1 MRVFTWLA
9 MAIMCIGAAAQAQST
24 NTATNAATKAVQ
36 VPGWEAVGRLTM
48 SGRSMC
54 TGALIAPDLVLTA
67 AHCLY
72 DIRTHRAVKPHKIEF
87 QAGLYADSAVA
98 VRRVKRAIIND
109 QYVHHMGRDAQVG
122 HDLAILVLESPIN
135 ASVVRPLRTD
145 QRPNKGDAVM
155 IIGYTQ
161 FSTTKPVVAEPCFI
175 LARKHDTVVTSC
187 EVEFGTSGAP
197 VFAVQGGGNPH
208 LVSVISSKAAM
219 GGKAVSIGTALDAT
233 LQRLLAQA
241 G

>member
-1 MRVFTWLA
+1 MRLLNWLA
-9 MAIMCIGAAAQAQST
+9 VAIMCFGTSAQAQST
-24 NTATNAATKAVQ
+24 NTATNAAASAIQ

-67 AHCLY
+67 AHCMY
-72 DIRTHRAVKPHKIEF
+72 DIRTHREVKPSKIEF

-98 VRRVKRAIIND
+98 VRRVKKAIIND

-122 HDLAILVLESPIN
+122 HDLAILVLESPISAN
-135 ASVVRPLRTD
+135 VVKPLRTD
-145 QRPNKGDAVM
+145 QRPNKGDSVM

-161 FSTTKPVVAEPCFI
+161 FSATKPVLAKPCYI

-197 VFAVQGGGNPH
+197 VFAVQGGGNPQ
-208 LVSVISSKAAM
+208 LVSVISAKAAM
-219 GGKAVSIGTALDAT
+219 GGQAVSIGTALDAT
-233 LQRLLAQA
+233 LKRLLAQA

>member
-1 MRVFTWLA
+1 
-9 MAIMCIGAAAQAQST
+9 
-24 NTATNAATKAVQ
+24 
-36 VPGWEAVGRLTM
+36 
-48 SGRSMC
+48 MC

-98 VRRVKRAIIND
+98 VRRVKKAIISD
-109 QYVHHMGRDAQVG
+109 QYVHHMGKEAQVG
-122 HDLAILVLESPIN
+122 HDLALLVLERPIQN
-135 ASVVRPLRTD
+135 SLVKPLRTD
-145 QRPNKGDAVM
+145 QRPDKGDAVL

-161 FSTTKPVVAEPCFI
+161 FSTNTPIVAEPCYI

-219 GGKAVSIGTALDAT
+219 GGRPVSIGTALDAT
-233 LQRLLAQA
+233 LQKLLAQA

>member
-9 MAIMCIGAAAQAQST
+9 LAIMCIGTSAQAQTT
-24 NTATNAATKAVQ
+24 NTATNAAANAIQ

-67 AHCLY
+67 AHCMY

-109 QYVHHMGRDAQVG
+109 QYIHHMGRDAQVG
-122 HDLAILVLESPIN
+122 HDLAILVLDSPISPN
-135 ASVVRPLRTD
+135 VVKPLRTD
-145 QRPNKGDAVM
+145 QRPSKGDSVM

-161 FSTTKPVVAEPCFI
+161 FSTTKPVLAKPCYI

-208 LVSVISSKAAM
+208 LVSVISAKAAM
-219 GGKAVSIGTALDAT
+219 GGQAVSIGTALDAT
-233 LQRLLAQA
+233 LKRLLAQA